1 MTEVKKYLRP
11 KPLVL
16 ITLEGWGVA
25 RAHSANAITEANP
38 EYFKFLISHYPAL
51 TLLASGESVGAL
63 LSETVGTELGHLAI
77 GLGRPVINYCTL
89 VDQEIASGN
98 FSKLCETEFADIRE
112 GSVHLIGLISTVQ
125 VEASLHHLQSL
136 LKSLKESLP
145 LDTKIFLHA
154 ILDGRDMSAK
164 GGRHLLEDIEKE
176 LKTCNGTI
184 ASITGRLYGLD
195 SHEHKA
201 RLEKTVTTMVEGKG
215 NTSISAL
222 QAVSDNY
229 QKKIFD
235 EELPPTAITSSG
247 DTPVALISK
256 EDTVIFFNFNPIS
269 IRPLAR
275 SLIQQFS
282 ATESHPQCISLV
294 PYDDPEIKPLCIL
307 RSQSNFLGECISE
320 AGFRQIR
327 ISDSEGYVSIT
338 SFLNGGNDVSVS
350 GEDRHLISLSG
361 ETEYSTRPE
370 LGTTDI
376 AKETVKIIEENKY
389 DFMAVNFSALD
400 RVGHMSNISLAKD
413 VVIAID
419 RALRKIIEAV
429 LQANGVAVIV
439 GSHGLAEQLISI
451 NGEKFS
457 PHTINP
463 VPFILVGKP
472 FAGYSLGFP
481 EAVGGDLSLITPVG
495 SLIDVAPTI
504 LKLLKLS
511 VPSVMTGKS
520 FFDELTLL

>member
-1 MTEVKKYLRP
+1 MRP

-77 GLGRPVINYCTL
+77 GLGRPVINYCSL

-98 FSKLCETEFADIRE
+98 FSKLCETEFANIRD

-229 QKKIFD
+229 QKN
-235 EELPPTAITSSG
+235 L
-247 DTPVALISK
+247 
-256 EDTVIFFNFNPIS
+256 
-269 IRPLAR
+269 
-275 SLIQQFS
+275 
-282 ATESHPQCISLV
+282 
-294 PYDDPEIKPLCIL
+294 
-307 RSQSNFLGECISE
+307 
-320 AGFRQIR
+320 
-327 ISDSEGYVSIT
+327 
-338 SFLNGGNDVSVS
+338 
-350 GEDRHLISLSG
+350 
-361 ETEYSTRPE
+361 
-370 LGTTDI
+370 
-376 AKETVKIIEENKY
+376 
-389 DFMAVNFSALD
+389 
-400 RVGHMSNISLAKD
+400 
-413 VVIAID
+413 
-419 RALRKIIEAV
+419 
-429 LQANGVAVIV
+429 
-439 GSHGLAEQLISI
+439 
-451 NGEKFS
+451 
-457 PHTINP
+457 
-463 VPFILVGKP
+463 
-472 FAGYSLGFP
+472 
-481 EAVGGDLSLITPVG
+481 
-495 SLIDVAPTI
+495 
-504 LKLLKLS
+504 
-511 VPSVMTGKS
+511 
-520 FFDELTLL
+520 